1 MKRMFLLSI
10 SILLLVSCSANK
22 NDDFSNFQ
30 SKEESLFDREYRK
43 ANSGNE
49 KSQLNLGMMYLVGN
63 GVNQDLLQAKKWFK
77 KSALQGNAEAQFNT
91 GVMYYDGNSVGNRND
106 IKNAIFW
113 FTKAAY
119 QNYPGAMNNLALA
132 YIASEDI
139 ESGLLWLEKSAES
152 GSGYGAY
159 LLADIYDKGIGVKK
173 NSDKVKY
180 WAKKALNSS
189 ESESPMPYKQK
200 SKDLIEMNQSFFEKI
215 FD

>member
-1 MKRMFLLSI
+1 MKRIFLLLI
-10 SILLLVSCSANK
+10 TLFLLMSCSTNRDG
-22 NDDFSNFQ
+22 NFNNFQ
-30 SKEESLFDREYRK
+30 SKEETLFDRTYRK
-43 ANSGNE
+43 ASSGNE
-49 KSQLNLGMMYLVGN
+49 KSQLNLGLMYLVGE
-63 GVNQDLLQAKKWFK
+63 GVNQDLLLAKNWFR
-77 KSALQGNAEAQFNT
+77 KSALQGNAAAQFNT
-91 GVMYYDGNSVGNRND
+91 GVMYYDGNSVGNKND

-113 FTKAAY
+113 FSKAAY

-132 YIASEDI
+132 YIANNDI
-139 ESGLLWLEKSAES
+139 DSGLLWLEKSAES

-189 ESESPMPYKQK
+189 ESENPMPYKQK
-200 SKDLIEMNQSFFEKI
+200 SKDLIEMNQSFFEKL

>member
-1 MKRMFLLSI
+1 MKRVSLLLIPLFLLM
-10 SILLLVSCSANK
+10 SCSTNRDG
-22 NDDFSNFQ
+22 NLNNFQ
-30 SKEESLFDREYRK
+30 SKEETLFDRTYRK
-43 ANSGNE
+43 ASSGNE
-49 KSQLNLGMMYLVGN
+49 KSQLNLGLMYLVGE
-63 GVNQDLLQAKKWFK
+63 GVNQDLLLAKNWFR
-77 KSALQGNAEAQFNT
+77 KSALQGNAAAQFNT
-91 GVMYYDGNSVGNRND
+91 GVMYYDGNSVGNKND

-113 FTKAAY
+113 FSKAAY

-132 YIASEDI
+132 YIANNDI
-139 ESGLLWLEKSAES
+139 DSGLLWLEKSAES

-189 ESESPMPYKQK
+189 ESENPMPYKQK
-200 SKDLIEMNQSFFEKI
+200 SKDLIEMNQSFFEKL